1 METRTHA
8 GEHTA
13 AAAPSGLCV
22 EGASLRAVDTPSAEG
37 GSAAD
42 AAPHHP
48 PPPRAFI
55 HTKHVT
61 SPAVPSSRA
70 ALGLGSVLSVAL
82 GSV

>member
-13 AAAPSGLCV
+13 AAALSGLCV
-22 EGASLRAVDTPSAEG
+22 EGASLGAVDTPSAEG

-42 AAPHHP
+42 AAPHH